1 MFAISVQLPAA
12 CLRRYVQ
19 FYTQHEF
26 NLRDPLFVRPVPA
39 RASPML
45 EFMFGDRIK
54 ILRDGAAGE
63 EVSPRT
69 VVVGMLTRP
78 HGRLRLQGSFQGFV
92 IMFQATGLQELFPVP
107 MSDLAD
113 HDYDSRSVLGRPIAD
128 LEERLGECAS
138 FQERVTVADAFLAG
152 RIPSTIKPD
161 RASFATRLIAS
172 SEGCIRIPELASSVG
187 ISQRQ
192 LEREFAARFG
202 MTPKL
207 YARLVRFQTA
217 LDRKARSNTKSW
229 TDVAHELGYHDQMHL
244 IHDFEEFAA
253 GTPTETL
260 RILETLFR
268 EQIRLIQIQMGV
280 KDPRLVPR
288 FIM

>member
-1 MFAISVQLPAA
+1 MFSISFQLPAA

-26 NLRDPLFVRPVPA
+26 SLRDPLFVRPVPA
-39 RASPML
+39 RATPML
-45 EFMFGDRIK
+45 EFVFGDRIK
-54 ILRDGAAGE
+54 VLRDGAAGE

-69 VVVGMLTRP
+69 VVVGMLTKP
-78 HGRLRLQGSFQGFV
+78 HGRLRLQGIFQGFV
-92 IMFQATGLQELFPVP
+92 IMFHATGLQDLFPVP
-107 MSDLAD
+107 MAELTD

-128 LEERLGECAS
+128 IEERLGECSS
-138 FQERVTVADAFLAG
+138 FQERVRVADAFLAG
-152 RIPSTIKPD
+152 RIPGNLKPD
-161 RASFATRLIAS
+161 WASFATRLITAS
-172 SEGCIRIPELASSVG
+172 DGCIRIPELASSVG

-207 YARLVRFQTA
+207 YARLVRFQAA
-217 LDRKARSNTKSW
+217 LDRKARSATKSW

-244 IHDFEEFAA
+244 IHDFEEFTAD
-253 GTPTETL
+253 TPTKTL
-260 RILETLFR
+260 HVLETFFR

-288 FIM
+288 FVL